1 MGYSVTVK
9 AVPPQGQPWLVSARF
24 DLFAYSAI
32 TLYSAVLVLA
42 LGRAVEPTAIFFW
55 FNIVFTIAHYAPT
68 WSRAFLDR
76 AVFKQ
81 NRWQI
86 LLFPPAFFLFA
97 WATAKSPQ
105 ALAFVLYFWDR
116 AHALLQN
123 YGFLRLYEARA
134 NKGQPVVSPNAER
147 ALLFSGA
154 LLTMSFNYGLVTQP
168 LGVLA
173 GLGVPL
179 PLSNTFSLSL
189 RAVFG
194 VATALSAG
202 WYGAQ
207 LWRGAKS
214 GKPVNVPKLVFL
226 GSMFGGH
233 AVMNLTSNIFL
244 LSAHEKVYH
253 SVQYL
258 VLSQQ
263 YSARRA
269 TTAKKGELSAWFARL
284 TKVPLFALFVICWT
298 VGAFLIANHFGGAA
312 LVTTVPFNAVLGGVA
327 LTHYFFDSFLWR
339 VRRPEVTANL

>member
-1 MGYSVTVK
+1 M
-9 AVPPQGQPWLVSARF
+9 F

-32 TLYSAVLVLA
+32 TFYSAVVVLA
-42 LGRAVEPTAIFFW
+42 LGRGFEPTAIFFW

-68 WSRAFLDR
+68 WTRAFLDR
-76 AVFKQ
+76 TVLRQ

-97 WATAKSPQ
+97 WGTAKSPQ

-134 NKGQPVVSPNAER
+134 FKGDPAVSPGAER

-179 PLSNTFSLSL
+179 PLSGSFTVALRSTFGAATLASAVWYALQL
-189 RAVFG
+189 RRG
-194 VATALSAG
+194 VMN
-202 WYGAQ
+202 
-207 LWRGAKS
+207 
-214 GKPVNVPKLVFL
+214 GKPLHLPKLVFL
-226 GSMFGGH
+226 AAMFGGH
-233 AVMNLTSNIFL
+233 ALMNLTSSIFL

-263 YSARRA
+263 YSQRRA
-269 TTAKKGELSAWFARL
+269 RTAKKGELAGAFSRL
-284 TKVPLFALFVICWT
+284 AKVPFFALFVAAWT
-298 VGAFLIANHFGGAA
+298 VVAFTVAQHFGGAA
-312 LVTTVPFNAVLGGVA
+312 LLTTVPFNAVLGGVA

-339 VRRPEVTANL
+339 VRRPEVSANL